1 MTKFNSK
8 SFKSSAIIN
17 NKIVAAR
24 FDNLG
29 TKGKYT
35 DKQVCEFIS
44 MIYKMRAARDKK
56 FCVPVTNV
64 ILKDSRWCVELEMST
79 DNSIRFYV
87 TNDDGDMEFKVT
99 SVLVGVGPD
108 GKYIYSA
115 DFPIKKEILNLLYS
129 VHERLVKENI
139 PFNIVK

>member
-17 NKIVAAR
+17 NKVVAAR

-29 TKGKYT
+29 AKGKYT
-35 DKQVCEFIS
+35 DKQVCDFIS
-44 MIYKMRAARDKK
+44 MIYKMRTARDKK
-56 FCVPVTNV
+56 FFVPVTNV
-64 ILKDSRWCVELEMST
+64 ILKDSRWCVELEMSI

-87 TNDDGDMEFKVT
+87 TYDDGDMEYKVT
-99 SVLVGVGPD
+99 TLLVGIGPD
-108 GKYIYSA
+108 GQYIYNA
-115 DFPIKKEILNLLYS
+115 DFPVKKEVLNLLYG
-129 VHERLVKENI
+129 VHARLVKENI

>member
-1 MTKFNSK
+1 MTNFSSK

-29 TKGKYT
+29 VKGKYT
-35 DKQVCEFIS
+35 DKQVCDFIS
-44 MIYKMRAARDKK
+44 MVHKMRAARDKR

-64 ILKDSRWCVELEMST
+64 ILRDSRWCVELEMSI
-79 DNSIRFYV
+79 DNSMRFYV
-87 TNDDGDMEFKVT
+87 TYDDGDIEYKVT
-99 SVLVGVGPD
+99 TLLVGVGPD
-108 GKYIYSA
+108 GQYIYNA
-115 DFPIKKEILNLLYS
+115 DFPIKKEILNLLYG